1 MIRRSPTRIELK
13 LEDLGDFDYI
23 QKFEKKKAPNAVPGT
38 VGGISAADAQKFI
51 RQDRIG
57 FRPIRTGAATG
68 GSGTSGTWPAAAS
81 GGSAVAA
88 DVITGVMTAE
98 ASTSTLEAQERAE
111 TTGSSGTAGSTGGT
125 NRSTN
130 NAIDNPADMDVSGDD
145 ADVVTPSNITAESNA
160 SNADMS
166 LDESL

>member
-23 QKFEKKKAPNAVPGT
+23 QKFEKKKAPNAVAGA

-57 FRPIRTGAATG
+57 FRPIRAGVTS
-68 GSGTSGTWPAAAS
+68 GSGSSGNWPLATSGGTAIE
-81 GGSAVAA
+81 V
-88 DVITGVMTAE
+88 DVVPGNGVMTAE
-98 ASTSTLEAQERAE
+98 ASTSTVEGQERVETSASS
-111 TTGSSGTAGSTGGT
+111 TTGQTGGA
-125 NRSTN
+125 NRSNSNVAEMET
-130 NAIDNPADMDVSGDD
+130 SGDD
-145 ADVVTPSNITAESNA
+145 GEAVTPSNITAESNVSVA
-160 SNADMS
+160 GVDMS